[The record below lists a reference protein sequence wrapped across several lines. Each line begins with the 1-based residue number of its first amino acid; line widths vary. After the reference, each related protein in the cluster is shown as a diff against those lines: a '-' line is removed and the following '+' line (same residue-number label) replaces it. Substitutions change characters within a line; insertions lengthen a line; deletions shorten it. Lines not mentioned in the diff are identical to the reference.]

1 MKVNVDIFMISEIE
15 IGGSFLA
22 GQFEINSFNT
32 TFRVDRN
39 QKGGGIMYSVANTK
53 NYLQSD

>member
-1 MKVNVDIFMISEIE
+1 MISEIE

-32 TFRVDRN
+32 FRLDRN
-39 QKGGGIMYSVANTK
+39 QKGGGIMYSIANTK
-53 NYLQSD
+53 KYLQSD